1 MSSVSEHYAN
11 LLAPIY
17 LWTAGGIDAA
27 LTQGANDVA
36 LFGAGRSARRVALDL
51 GAGFGMHA
59 IPLARSGYSV
69 TAIDTS
75 PVLLAEL
82 RKYAEGLDIRTIET
96 DLVRFREHV
105 TTKADLILC
114 MRDTITHLQEFAH
127 VENLFED
134 VAEALA
140 PAGRFV
146 ITFRDYT
153 NPPRGDARFIPV
165 RSDADRIHTCFLEE
179 APLHVVVHDLVHER
193 HGVSWSFRGSSY
205 KKLRLAPDR
214 VLQALERVGLG
225 GAIDTGPGG
234 MLRVIAA
241 SA

>member
-11 LLAPIY
+11 LLASIY
-17 LWTAGGIDAA
+17 LWMAGGIDAA
-27 LTQGANDVA
+27 LAQGTNDVS
-36 LFGAGRSARRVALDL
+36 LFGADPSVRRVAIDL

-59 IPLARSGYSV
+59 IPLARRGYV
-69 TAIDTS
+69 VMAIDTS

-82 RKYAEGLDIRTIET
+82 RKYAEGLDIRTIEA
-96 DLVRFREHV
+96 DLLRFREYV
-105 TTKADLILC
+105 ATKADLILC
-114 MRDTITHLQEFAH
+114 MGDTITHLQEFAH
-127 VENLFED
+127 VERLFEE

-153 NPPRGDARFIPV
+153 NPPRGDGRFIPV
-165 RSDADRIHTCFLEE
+165 RSDADRIHACFLEE
-179 APLHVVVHDLVHER
+179 APLHVVVHDLVHDR
-193 HGVSWSFRGSSY
+193 RGASWSFRVSSY

-214 VLQALERVGLG
+214 VLQALERVGLRG
-225 GAIDTGPGG
+225 TVDAGPRS

-241 SA
+241 RA